1 MNFSISWNCPLSFI
15 LYCMSGLIVSKYTYL
30 FISSKGKHLVYNSRT
45 NVFLEVSS
53 DVYRQLL
60 ACQKEKEPIDA
71 LDANVLALLKDK
83 KVVVRLKTM
92 MYSCFHCNMKR
103 NAVLIL
109 KGY

>member
-1 MNFSISWNCPLSFI
+1 
-15 LYCMSGLIVSKYTYL
+15 MSGLIVSKYTYL